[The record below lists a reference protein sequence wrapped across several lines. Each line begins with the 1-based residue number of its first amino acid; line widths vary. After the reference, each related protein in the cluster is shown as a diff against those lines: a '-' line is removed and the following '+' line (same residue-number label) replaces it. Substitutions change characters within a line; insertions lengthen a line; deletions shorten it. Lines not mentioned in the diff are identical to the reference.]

1 MLSLGAVMV
10 IVLFAAVVVLYARL
24 LYVLRHRHRE
34 TWTALGEPSLIL
46 NNSVMNS
53 VRVQRFVW
61 TREYRKLADREL
73 TLLAGVLQFAAL
85 AYCVAFVLFAIGVS

>member
-1 MLSLGAVMV
+1 MV
-10 IVLFAAVVVLYARL
+10 IVLFAAVVVLYVRF

-46 NNSVMNS
+46 NNSIMNS

-61 TREYRKLADREL
+61 TGAYRRLADREL
-73 TLLAGVLQFAAL
+73 TLLANVLRLAAL
-85 AYCVAFVLFAIGVS
+85 AYLVAFVLFAIGVR